1 MAIIRV
7 DDVEIEFQKQ
17 HPEVSAKWCVYIK
30 VRKGEHQ
37 KLLAM
42 IMTDNMP
49 FTSFTN
55 NQGNIVTKTAAS
67 SVTRICQ

>member
-1 MAIIRV
+1 MAIIKV

-17 HPEVSAKWCVYIK
+17 HPEVSSKWCVFIK

-49 FTSFTN
+49 YTNFTN
-55 NQGNIVTKTAAS
+55 NQGNIVIKTDANT
-67 SVTRICQ
+67 VTRICQ

>member
-17 HPEVSAKWCVYIK
+17 HPETSSKWCVFIK
-30 VRKGEHQ
+30 VRKGDHE

-55 NQGNIVTKTAAS
+55 NQGNIVTKAAAS
-67 SVTRICQ
+67 SITRICQ